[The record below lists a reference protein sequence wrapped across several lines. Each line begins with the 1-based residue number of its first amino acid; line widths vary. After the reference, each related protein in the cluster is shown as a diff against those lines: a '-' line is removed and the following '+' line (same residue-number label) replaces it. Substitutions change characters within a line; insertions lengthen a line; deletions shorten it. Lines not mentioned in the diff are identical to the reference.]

1 MKCRSVSS
9 SAILM
14 VIDLPLETSTVA
26 FTLCSVIGDSNIP
39 IAIIDDV
46 NKGVSSTIFKKQSSL
61 QLIKPSRNQ
70 GSTSQ
75 ATTRDR

>member
-46 NKGVSSTIFKKQSSL
+46 NKGVSSTIFKKQKLPVAYEALKKSGF
-61 QLIKPSRNQ
+61 NF
-70 GSTSQ
+70 TSY
-75 ATTRDR
+75 D

>member
-14 VIDLPLETSTVA
+14 VIDLPLETTVA

-46 NKGVSSTIFKKQSSL
+46 NKGVSSTIFKKQKLPAAYKALKKSGF
-61 QLIKPSRNQ
+61 NF
-70 GSTSQ
+70 TSY
-75 ATTRDR
+75 D